1 MNYTKGMGGGG
12 GGYTA
17 TAKNQSVSGQV
28 EVVIGAGGTA
38 GSTPTNGGNTTF
50 GSLLTASGG
59 YSGPYDTATSTVAN
73 TGRNG
78 GSGGGGGRYSD
89 KAFDNNGGSDG
100 GNGAP
105 GAANAY
111 NAKGGDGQGSTTRE
125 FGEPDGKLY
134 AGGGG
139 GGTYFY
145 QETPVYAIGG
155 AGGGGAGAW
164 DGAAYGTQAAGSG
177 DVNTGGGGGGGAY
190 GGITKGEPGN
200 GGSGIV
206 CLRVAAPLPELAGT
220 WTLNERLYAPK
231 KSFYESISF
240 TVNGSP
246 TTSVSA
252 DLTDLRVTFATGTT
266 TAIYAFAQN
275 QWYYS
280 DKKIWVFPTGA
291 TASDNFRAWLASN
304 AAKQ

>member
-1 MNYTKGMGGGG
+1 MCIRQYTEPQGLYFTYTGDHAVREDGVVELKSSGTITFPKEQKIDVFCVGGGGAGGSSSNMNYTKGMGGGG

-145 QETPVYAIGG
+145 
-155 AGGGGAGAW
+155 
-164 DGAAYGTQAAGSG
+164 
-177 DVNTGGGGGGGAY
+177 
-190 GGITKGEPGN
+190 
-200 GGSGIV
+200 
-206 CLRVAAPLPELAGT
+206 
-220 WTLNERLYAPK
+220 
-231 KSFYESISF
+231 
-240 TVNGSP
+240 
-246 TTSVSA
+246 
-252 DLTDLRVTFATGTT
+252 
-266 TAIYAFAQN
+266 
-275 QWYYS
+275 
-280 DKKIWVFPTGA
+280 
-291 TASDNFRAWLASN
+291 
-304 AAKQ
+304 